1 VSISG
6 WPETFGFLRTVPA
19 YTKVLLIREKQMLA
33 RVVAIQKVIELKFG
47 KKIPYF
53 TMFCILKLI

>member
-1 VSISG
+1 M
-6 WPETFGFLRTVPA
+6 T
-19 YTKVLLIREKQMLA
+19 IREKQMLA